1 MDDIYTSPN
10 SIDLQRKIFS
20 SMQEKFNFY
29 HKELFKK
36 IEETNILFFK
46 SMGKGHGPFPWSF
59 QLIKEDMKVQ

>member
-46 SMGKGHGPFPWSF
+46 SMGKGHGPLTHKGRHESP
-59 QLIKEDMKVQ
+59 INTA